1 MIFDPISIFLL
12 WKAMMTRV
20 NNRYYIQQVI
30 WEISQDHTHDLD
42 KNASI
47 SAITFNVTTLDV
59 ISSPMGGRMSKIF
72 YIPLPLQYFLSIGA
86 FRSAINLYESSSGKK
101 NRSLIFG
108 GKIEREMIDY
118 FVSVETAKL
127 FFKTMSILR
136 EYTFVM
142 SSWHIES
149 SNMSQVDADFF

>member
-1 MIFDPISIFLL
+1 
-12 WKAMMTRV
+12 
-20 NNRYYIQQVI
+20 
-30 WEISQDHTHDLD
+30 
-42 KNASI
+42 
-47 SAITFNVTTLDV
+47 
-59 ISSPMGGRMSKIF
+59 MSKIF

-86 FRSAINLYESSSGKK
+86 FRSAINLYESSSRKK

-142 SSWHIES
+142 SS
-149 SNMSQVDADFF
+149 